1 MKVDVFKQ
9 SGEKQTKKM
18 DLNSLVFEVEP
29 NKHCV
34 YLSVRSEMAS
44 LRQGTSSSKNRSE
57 VSGGGRKPWRQK
69 GTGRARVGSSRNP
82 SRVHG
87 GVAFGPEPHEYKIKI
102 NKKVRKLARRSIL
115 SVKAKEKKI
124 LVIDKIKL
132 DKPQTRDFLII
143 LDKLNLKQKKV
154 TFLVNELEENTW
166 LSSRNLYKINVISVD
181 AASTY
186 DLIDCDILV
195 LDKLAVTYLNKN
207 LAS

>member
-1 MKVDVFKQ
+1 MEAHMK
-9 SGEKQTKKM
+9 T
-18 DLNSLVFEVEP
+18 N
-29 NKHCV
+29 
-34 YLSVRSEMAS
+34 
-44 LRQGTSSSKNRSE
+44 
-57 VSGGGRKPWRQK
+57 K
-69 GTGRARVGSSRNP
+69 GT
-82 SRVHG
+82 
-87 GVAFGPEPHEYKIKI
+87 IKL
-102 NKKVRKLARRSIL
+102 NLFYNEAPVTVSNFVNL
-115 SVKAKEKKI
+115 SNRGYYNDI
-124 LVIDKIKL
+124 SFHLVIDKIKL